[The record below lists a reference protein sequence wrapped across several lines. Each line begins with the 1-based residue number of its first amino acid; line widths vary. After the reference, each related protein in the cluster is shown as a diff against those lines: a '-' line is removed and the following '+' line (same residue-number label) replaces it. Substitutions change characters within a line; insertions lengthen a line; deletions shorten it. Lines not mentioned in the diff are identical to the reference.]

1 VTDQATFQLQVV
13 ESVPLIAVAGEIDL
27 SNVAQFKSFVADAAS
42 KENGAMVLS
51 LSGVSYLDSHMLAA
65 IVDLSKRLRTNRR
78 RLAICAPQGSPAGR
92 ILRVTGI
99 DSTIEVFETDDEALQ
114 SVK

>member
-13 ESVPLIAVAGEIDL
+13 ESVPLITVAGEIDL
-27 SNVAQFKSFVADAAS
+27 SNVAQFKSFVSDATA
-42 KENGAMVLS
+42 KGTGAIVIS

-78 RLAICAPQGSPAGR
+78 RLVISAPKESPAARVLR
-92 ILRVTGI
+92 ITGI
-99 DSTIEVFETDDEALQ
+99 DSTIEVFESGEEALQ